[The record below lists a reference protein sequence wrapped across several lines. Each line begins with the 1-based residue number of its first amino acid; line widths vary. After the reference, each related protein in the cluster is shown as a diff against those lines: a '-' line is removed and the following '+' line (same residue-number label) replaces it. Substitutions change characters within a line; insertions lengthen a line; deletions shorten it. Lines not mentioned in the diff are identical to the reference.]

1 MTKAEFIS
9 LVAEKADFTKKDVGI
24 VTDAVFE
31 VLAECLTKG
40 ESIAV
45 NKFGTFSTT
54 KRAERE
60 ARVPGTDKVVNVPAT
75 TVVKFKVSSVLK
87 DKVAEAHKEK
97 EAAEACKTGKCK
109 KKK

>member
-9 LVAEKADFTKKDVGI
+9 LVAEKADITKKDAGI
-24 VTDAVFE
+24 ATDTVFE

-45 NKFGTFSTT
+45 NKFGTFSTA

-60 ARVPGTDKVVNVPAT
+60 ARVPGTQKVVKVPAT

-87 DKVAEAHKEK
+87 ERVATA
-97 EAAEACKTGKCK
+97 ACKSGKCK